1 MQFKKAKLAYDTSNE
16 LHHDDDDD
24 KQLNNSSS
32 WQEITFALRCIL
44 SLLTCFMNNETD
56 GIIVISNDK
65 NDDTIHT
72 NTNANASTN
81 MLIKFILLNPSV
93 YFKDI
98 VDNARSVI
106 LLGGTMKPFTYVKS
120 FLFPSLPSDNLKV
133 FSCGHVVS
141 GANISAYVLPNG
153 KDGVSFDFRHSN
165 RLSKPLVESLKSTI
179 K

>member
-16 LHHDDDDD
+16 LHHANDDD
-24 KQLNNSSS
+24 KQHLDISSS
-32 WQEITFALRCIL
+32 WQEITFALRSIL
-44 SLLTCFMNNETD
+44 SLLTCLMNNETD
-56 GIIVISNDK
+56 GRIVISNDK
-65 NDDTIHT
+65 NDDTNNPT
-72 NTNANASTN
+72 TTT
-81 MLIKFILLNPSV
+81 LIKFILLNPSV

-120 FLFPSLPSDNLKV
+120 FLFPSLPSDNLRV

-141 GANISAYVLPNG
+141 SANISAFVLPNG